1 MKRKIEYKKVA
12 FALVCIF
19 ALAYISVGRIF
30 SICGISVDPSTD
42 TALIYV
48 VLGAYAAYCT
58 ASAVDKHNISK
69 YGYLHN
75 NHENNIEEGDGTE

>member
-30 SICGISVDPSTD
+30 SICGISVAPSTD

-48 VLGAYAAYCT
+48 VLGAYAAY
-58 ASAVDKHNISK
+58 
-69 YGYLHN
+69 
-75 NHENNIEEGDGTE
+75 